1 MIEKQGK
8 KCENA
13 SDFILLLFYIRDLG
27 STKIHR
33 ITELD
38 KTTFHYRI
46 YYKILDKYNTNT
58 TY

>member
-1 MIEKQGK
+1 MKNK
-8 KCENA
+8 AKNA
-13 SDFILLLFYIRDLG
+13 KMLQILCYYFFTLEIWVQQ
-27 STKIHR
+27 KIHR